1 MRHHQLL
8 FSAFAIAAALLP
20 AAPAHAR
27 VRLENICSVYGQKE
41 VQLTGIGLVVGLD
54 GTGDGGKNLPAMR
67 ALGAILARKHSPT
80 DLKELSDAR
89 NVALVWIDAAVPKT
103 GLRRGQRIDCYV
115 SSMFGA
121 KSLRGGRLLV
131 SPLTQAAV
139 ASETVVGLASGAI
152 TIEDA
157 QNQRTGRIAGGV
169 VLEDNFPSLFIDRE
183 RGNIVTLLLDP
194 PYASFGAATAVA
206 KGINEDGGFVFETGR
221 RIARATGP
229 GLIEV
234 ELPDE
239 YRNDAV
245 AFIALLMNV
254 GIDNPQTEAR
264 VVVNPRSG
272 TVIVTGEVEISP
284 VVISHKNLTV
294 EVGGPAALGA
304 PGTTS
309 GPFVSVTRDPA
320 EYNSRQVEQLV
331 TALNELRVPPEDVI
345 AILRELHRSGK
356 LHAVDEER

>member
-1 MRHHQLL
+1 MPILHPCTT
-8 FSAFAIAAALLP
+8 AALALAVLGTLLP
-20 AAPAHAR
+20 APAHAR

-67 ALGAILARKHSPT
+67 ALGAILARKHSPA
-80 DLKELSDAR
+80 DLKELSDAK
-89 NVALVWIDAAVPKT
+89 NVALVWIDATVPRT

-139 ASETVVGLASGAI
+139 SSEQVVGLASGPLS
-152 TIEDA
+152 IEDS

-169 VLEDNFPSLFIDRE
+169 VLEGNFPSLYLDRE

-194 PYASFGAATAVA
+194 PYASFGAAATVA
-206 KGINEDGGFVFETGR
+206 KGINDDGGFRFETSQT
-221 RIARATGP
+221 IARATGP
-229 GLIEV
+229 GEV
-234 ELPDE
+234 EVKLPDE
-239 YRNDAV
+239 YADDPV
-245 AFIALLMNV
+245 TFVALLMNV
-254 GIDNPQTEAR
+254 PIDNPQTEAR

-284 VVISHKNLTV
+284 VVIAHKNLRI
-294 EVGGPAALGA
+294 EIGGPVASTGS
-304 PGTTS
+304 GD
-309 GPFVSVTRDPA
+309 GPFVTVMRDPA
-320 EYNSRQVEQLV
+320 DYNTRQLEQLV
-331 TALNELRVPPEDVI
+331 AALNELRVPPDDVV
-345 AILRELHRSGK
+345 AILRELHHSGK
-356 LHAVDEER
+356 LHAVYEER

>member
-1 MRHHQLL
+1 MRLHPLL
-8 FSAFAIAAALLP
+8 LPVLAIAATLLTV
-20 AAPAHAR
+20 APAHAR

-80 DLKELSDAR
+80 DLKELSDAK
-89 NVALVWIDAAVPKT
+89 NVALVWIDATVPKT

-131 SPLTQAAV
+131 SPLTEAAV
-139 ASETVVGLASGAI
+139 ASDTVVGLASGAI
-152 TIEDA
+152 AIEDA

-169 VLEDNFPSLFIDRE
+169 MLEDNFPSLFIDRE
-183 RGNIVTLLLDP
+183 RGNLVTLLLDP

-221 RIARATGP
+221 KIARATGP

-239 YRNDAV
+239 YRNDVV

-264 VVVNPRSG
+264 VIVNPRSG
-272 TVIVTGEVEISP
+272 TLIVTGEVEISP
-284 VVISHKNLTV
+284 VVISHKNLTI
-294 EVGGPAALGA
+294 EVAGPASLGA
-304 PGTTS
+304 PSAAS
-309 GPFVSVTRDPA
+309 GSFVPVSRDPA
-320 EYNSRQVEQLV
+320 GYNSQQLDQLV
-331 TALNELRVPPEDVI
+331 GALDALRVPAEDKV
-345 AILRELHRSGK
+345 AIFRELHRSGK
-356 LHAVDEER
+356 LHAVYEER

>member
-1 MRHHQLL
+1 MTISQVRFLI
-8 FSAFAIAAALLP
+8 FAAIAAALLP

-67 ALGAILARKHSPT
+67 ALAAILARKHNTAAIQELT
-80 DLKELSDAR
+80 DAK
-89 NVALVWIDAAVPKT
+89 NVALVWIDATVPKT
-103 GLRRGQRIDCYV
+103 GLRRGQQIDCHV

-121 KSLRGGRLLV
+121 KTLRGGRLLV

-139 ASETVVGLASGAI
+139 ASETVVGLASGPI
-152 TIEDA
+152 SIEDA
-157 QNQRTGRIAGGV
+157 QNQRTGRIPGGV
-169 VLEDNFPSLFIDRE
+169 VLESNFPSLFIDRE

-194 PYASFGAATAVA
+194 PYATFGVATAVA
-206 KGINEDGGFVFETGR
+206 KAINEDAGFAFETGR
-221 RIARATGP
+221 KIARATGP

-234 ELPDE
+234 EVPDE
-239 YRNDAV
+239 YGNDPV
-245 AFIALLMNV
+245 VFIALLMNAA
-254 GIDNPQTEAR
+254 IDNPQTEAR

-272 TVIVTGEVEISP
+272 TVIVDGEVEISP

-294 EVGGPAALGA
+294 EVGGAAAPPAA
-304 PGTTS
+304 TT

-320 EYNSRQVEQLV
+320 EYNSGQLEQLV

-356 LHAVDEER
+356 LHAVYEER